1 MRKSSAESSIM
12 ACHEVDASPRV
23 EPMKTMPL
31 LPPWGEAQAAK
42 VVGDEL
48 KVPKVNGF
56 AEGEST
62 AR

>member
-1 MRKSSAESSIM
+1 M

-23 EPMKTMPL
+23 EPMKTVPL
-31 LPPWGEAQAAK
+31 LPPGGEAQASK